1 MSEPDAVPAAEP
13 AAQPAAPDFA
23 AFEASENAKATGGTW
38 PDPAKVTATEL
49 DVETEP
55 VETTT
60 AEPVPATAATTTTD
74 PAYTPPSPT
83 SKRSAKD
90 QAFIN
95 ERIRQAAADAA
106 TATEARIRAEYAAKA
121 TPSEPA
127 KPKEPTFEPTRPK
140 PTEAD
145 FETYGDFTEALADWK
160 LDQREAKRE
169 FDTRQAKDRDAA
181 TAAERDFETRVST
194 WVDRREAFFAAHP
207 QRQARVN
214 AFLDNVVAGSP
225 IGDALMDSEHGVALA
240 DYLATHPTEAERI
253 ARLGP
258 VSAIRELGRLEATIS
273 TTTSASASAGPAAK
287 TVTSAPAPPT
297 TLAARSAD
305 PADPVAAAVMRGD
318 YSTFEAEENRRALAA
333 GR

>member
-1 MSEPDAVPAAEP
+1 MSEPATTPAAEP
-13 AAQPAAPDFA
+13 AAQPTAPDFA
-23 AFEASENAKATGGTW
+23 AFEAKENALATGGTW
-38 PDPAKVTATEL
+38 PDPAKVTATEP
-49 DVETEP
+49 EATTAP

-60 AEPVPATAATTTTD
+60 AEPVAATPATTTD
-74 PAYTPPSPT
+74 PAYTPPNPK
-83 SKRSAKD
+83 SKRTEKD

-121 TPSEPA
+121 TPAAEPA
-127 KPKEPTFEPTRPK
+127 KPTEPTFEPTRPK

-169 FDTRQAKDRDAA
+169 FDTRQAKERDAA
-181 TAAERDFETRVST
+181 TAAERDFESRVST
-194 WVDRREAFFAAHP
+194 WVERREAFFAAHP

-214 AFLDNVVAGSP
+214 AFLDTVVSGSP
-225 IGDALMDSEHGVALA
+225 IGDALMDSEHGAALA
-240 DYLATHPTEAERI
+240 YYLATHPTEAERI